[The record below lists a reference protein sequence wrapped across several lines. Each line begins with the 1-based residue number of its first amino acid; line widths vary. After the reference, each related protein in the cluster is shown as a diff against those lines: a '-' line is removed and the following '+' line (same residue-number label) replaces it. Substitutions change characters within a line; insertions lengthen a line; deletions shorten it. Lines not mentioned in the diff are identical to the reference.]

1 MEKRRH
7 ERIGG
12 QNFLVDISDGAG
24 FFTGTVKDFSR
35 FGLQLADIP
44 KRLDE
49 KAQKISVVVQNNTT
63 SFKIKARQ
71 RWTKKEAISKLV
83 GFEITNAPWGWAE
96 FVMDNENNPKKS
108 IGEVSI

>member
-12 QNFLVDISDGAG
+12 QKFLVDISDGTG

-35 FGLQLADIP
+35 FGLQLEDIP

-49 KAQKISVVVQNNTT
+49 KARKISVVIQNNTT
-63 SFKIKARQ
+63 SFKLNAKPL
-71 RWTKKEAISKLV
+71 WTKKSAISKMV

-96 FVMDNENNPKKS
+96 FVMEKESTPEHS